1 MSNEQ
6 SYLFS
11 YVRKGISNQIVE
23 KDNLGSGNGSVV
35 ERPFVQLAVGLAATP
50 VSDAAGSEQSNEK
63 VANSTE
69 VQNFSIVGPGDV
81 LTVSPNAVMNFYPP
95 AGSKGFPIGYNPYI
109 EFWEPDFAWRY
120 TPASPNGSQ
129 LRPWLALVTCPT
141 GYCRVSKNSNGVD
154 IVTFNI
160 NSQDEYKHIFPNPTD
175 VWKAAHAQSLPQEND
190 SAKSSENEADF
201 CRIIGLKRKDFEP
214 NTEYTAFVIPVFE
227 TTRLRT
233 LGFDDKV
240 KDTLAQASAW
250 ESSLEDQK
258 KKDAGLSFPA
268 FFLWKFTTGI
278 EEFKTL
284 VNKLTGNVTKKSGIK
299 VDVSDLGDGLSYST
313 LKSKDTPKRNSI
325 VMPAATQ
332 TVDNKP
338 EEAFP
343 NETGDESKVYDRLS
357 KKLELNPVFNENLA
371 LISGQNQNV
380 NSSDDDPCV
389 VPPIYGGKH
398 SMATNLKN
406 AKSWVKQVNLD
417 LHYRAAAGLGKKI
430 VQEHQEQFV
439 NRAWKQVEAVKALN
453 ARIYQKLL
461 SSDVKTSLKNRNF
474 DALCNANLNDNASKR
489 AFIKN
494 LMLTLE
500 PMANVANGSSVYKIL
515 EKQNI
520 PTSFVSSAFRNK
532 TEMLASKLDDL
543 EYSSLIENIADGH
556 SYKMADPKDA
566 YYPSNDWLKL
576 NEFQLKNFY
585 KYVVE
590 TYPCLSDDDES
601 KWKITDIC
609 KVEDG
614 NKNNNPHKIQDLK
627 FRWKHNINQAEPFSE
642 ESYSWTHTTFSR
654 MCVFMML
661 LIKCAKKEAE
671 HSNILKSE
679 TEKIVNFLGNINSYS
694 YSENVDNEFSK
705 RQIQNIS
712 SFVYTPSSSD
722 GCFSLNNSFIAVSG
736 AVYNCLFDNEKL
748 ITQLNE
754 CYFVNRD
761 KLIECYEKNDDKDLW
776 ENTDLWKVVG
786 VDWNRENG
794 TISTYS
800 DYKWNEWNRYFKDA
814 RIEVKEDNDTKENVF
829 YSLDKVEWNG
839 VKYNAVDGL
848 ANVFVK
854 DRLNKLFFD
863 NSNIES
869 VLKSLKDRAPKDKYV
884 VIHIYYRM
892 QSRFLCNLLSLEY
905 DSVEIYIQG
914 YHSDKKSYGDCE
926 IIYVSLIPQE
936 DFHKR
941 AEDEN
946 KKRGYDFIHVID
958 ITDKKYD
965 EKDVLDYIL
974 EKWDSFFKI
983 PDEIDINKKWLL
995 DNADKYIHRISDEDT
1010 ETHSAVRAWANK
1022 IIERKKEKDNNAI
1035 NAYWGYKN
1043 ALFML
1048 TLLKAL
1054 YSTPEKTPQ
1063 NVNKEL
1069 ADLQRQ
1075 LNDQKVL
1082 ENEKPIVEN
1091 FFKTFYGSPDNIEK
1105 YVEDC
1110 LRSKYPVM
1118 AYPQFPEPTY
1128 YYLKQLADKFILPCV
1143 DELPS
1148 NTVSMFKS
1156 NEGFVEAYL
1165 CGMNTEMG
1173 RELLWR
1179 EYPTD
1184 QRGSYF
1190 KKFWDTDTSIE
1201 NMQNDSYFDIKSMH
1215 TWENGLG
1222 KNHNDSKSEL
1232 LMFAVKGDLMRSYP
1246 DTKIYLHKVVKNEYG
1261 TYVESKEIEKE
1272 GVIIEPA
1279 AQAFFRDDI
1288 YVVGFKIKYSEALGS
1303 PDGDNNGYMLVF
1315 KQMLENLNFK
1325 TPDSEKFN
1333 NSADYGNG
1341 AVVLPYIRGLHVLN
1355 FAPVPKEDENVVA
1368 PFERV
1373 KPSCCI
1379 GTIGHVDHGKTT
1391 LTAAICSA
1399 LATKGLAEAKS
1410 FGDIDNTPEEK
1421 AKGLSIY
1428 NTSVEYFTEKRNYTH
1443 IDCPGHVDYINNT
1456 IKGVSRMDGAI
1467 LVVAATDG
1475 PMPQTREH
1483 ILLARQMGVQRIVV
1497 FLNKCDMVD
1506 DGEVL
1511 DLVEMEVR
1519 DLLTKYGFDGD
1530 NIPVIRGSALKA
1542 LNGDNASQEKIFE
1555 LLEACD
1561 AYIPLPNRDTTKSFI
1576 MPIDDVKT
1584 VKGRGVYALGCIN
1597 RGIVRLTDKVEC
1609 AGNGKSAEYVV
1620 TGIEKSDKLYDEAQ
1634 AGENV
1639 AILLRGAE
1647 PKNVGGGMVLAAPG
1661 DVTLQS
1667 EFNAEIYLFT
1677 KEDGGRHTPF
1687 TNGYR
1692 PHFYF
1697 RNADAV
1703 VGSILLPAGVEL
1715 VSPGQTVAVNVK
1727 LANSIVME
1735 SKKLSIGLAERQRIG
1750 KLMPLR
1756 LSSLNISVRTCNCL
1770 HAADIDTVGD
1780 LIRYTANDLLKL
1792 KNMGRKSLDEIHEFL
1807 VSKNLSLGMNIE
1819 GGLNCNFVIREG
1831 GRTVGYGVVIDEM
1844 PTEVENVRPD
1854 EIKNS
1859 QGSANI
1865 FSKSVDEL
1873 GLSVRTSNC
1882 LRQANI
1888 STVGELIRYKEDELL
1903 QFKNFGNK
1911 SVLELKEVLASMGL
1925 SFGMVVD

>member
-1 MSNEQ
+1 MSNER

-95 AGSKGFPIGYNPYI
+95 AGSKGFPIGYDPYI

-141 GYCRVSKNSNGVD
+141 GSCRVSKNSNGVD

-250 ESSLEDQK
+250 ESSLEDQR

-601 KWKITDIC
+601 KWKITDACNI
-609 KVEDG
+609 VDERIY
-614 NKNNNPHKIQDLK
+614 NASHQIQDLK
-627 FRWKHNINQAEPFSE
+627 FRWKHDINQAEPYPYSDKPFSWTRTTSSRMNVFETFLKKCAE
-642 ESYSWTHTTFSR
+642 EKGIGNSKLNSEIKKIVDFLGHIGSSYSDY
-654 MCVFMML
+654 V
-661 LIKCAKKEAE
+661 KNKYE
-671 HSNILKSE
+671 
-679 TEKIVNFLGNINSYS
+679 EK
-694 YSENVDNEFSK
+694 
-705 RQIQNIS
+705 QIASIS
-712 SFVYTPSSSD
+712 SPVRYQGSH
-722 GCFSLNNSFIAVSG
+722 NSCFIAIDGVI
-736 AVYNCLFDNEKL
+736 YNRLFNNDKL
-748 ITQLNE
+748 ITVLDDCFFINRNQILDE
-754 CYFVNRD
+754 RGGYVNRD
-761 KLIECYEKNDDKDLW
+761 EYFDAIKQPSVTPHVYYGDLTDENINGDFDAFCKRNLDSYFYEIAKPK
-776 ENTDLWKVVG
+776 
-786 VDWNRENG
+786 
-794 TISTYS
+794 
-800 DYKWNEWNRYFKDA
+800 
-814 RIEVKEDNDTKENVF
+814 EVIQ
-829 YSLDKVEWNG
+829 
-839 VKYNAVDGL
+839 A
-848 ANVFVK
+848 
-854 DRLNKLFFD
+854 
-863 NSNIES
+863 
-869 VLKSLKDRAPKDKYV
+869 LKTRSSKDKYV
-884 VIHIYYRM
+884 YITISYFKRS
-892 QSRFLCNLLSLEY
+892 QFLCDLLSLKY
-905 DSVEIYIQG
+905 DEIEIDIEG
-914 YHSDKKSYGDCE
+914 YRKKNGNKGNCE
-926 IIYVSLIPQE
+926 KIYVSLI
-936 DFHKR
+936 K
-941 AEDEN
+941 DESRDERV
-946 KKRGYDFIHVID
+946 KKENEEKGYVYNHVIN
-958 ITDKKYD
+958 IT
-965 EKDVLDYIL
+965 EAENGLNYIR
-974 EKWDSFFKI
+974 ENWKSFFDI
-983 PDEIDINKKWLL
+983 PDEINIDSSLL
-995 DNADKYIHRISDEDT
+995 NNPKYVHRISDEDT
-1010 ETHSAVRAWANK
+1010 ETRSAVRAWANK

-1043 ALFML
+1043 ALFAL
-1048 TLLKAL
+1048 SLLKAL

-1246 DTKIYLHKVVKNEYG
+1246 DTKIYLHKVVKEKGEYKP
-1261 TYVESKEIEKE
+1261 SSEIEKD

-1325 TPDSEKFN
+1325 NPDSEKFN

-1341 AVVLPYIRGLHVLN
+1341 AVVQPYIRGLHVLN

-1368 PFERV
+1368 PFEKV

-1443 IDCPGHVDYINNT
+1443 VDCPGHVDYINNT

-1483 ILLARQMGVQRIVV
+1483 VLLARQMGVQRIVV

-1530 NIPVIRGSALKA
+1530 NTPVIHGSALKA

-1561 AYIPLPNRDTTKSFI
+1561 EYIPLPNRDTAKSFI

-1584 VKGRGVYALGCIN
+1584 VTGRGVYAMGCIN
-1597 RGIVRLTDKVEC
+1597 RGIVRLTDRVEC

-1647 PKNVGGGMVLAAPG
+1647 QTNVCGGMVLAAPG
-1661 DVTLQS
+1661 AVTLQS
-1667 EFNAEIYLFT
+1667 EFNAEIYVFT
-1677 KEDGGRHTPF
+1677 KEEGGRHTPF
-1687 TNGYR
+1687 MNGYR
-1692 PHFYF
+1692 PQFYF

-1703 VGSILLPAGVEL
+1703 VGSIQLPDGVEL

-1735 SKKLSIGLAERQRIG
+1735 SKKSSIGLAEWQRIW
-1750 KLMPLR
+1750 KLMPMR

-1780 LIRYTANDLLKL
+1780 LIRYTANDLLKFR
-1792 KNMGRKSLDEIHEFL
+1792 NMGKKSLDEIYEFL
-1807 VSKNLSLGMNIE
+1807 ASKNLTLGTDIE
-1819 GGLNCNFVIREG
+1819 GCLNYNFIIREG

-1844 PTEVENVRPD
+1844 PTEVENIRPD

-1888 STVGELIRYKEDELL
+1888 STVGQLVRYKEDELL